1 MQVLIYAL
9 IGAFMN
15 SFIRG
20 GFIKE
25 CFPSFRGSKI
35 LNSIGFGIAAYFA
48 LNSYVFAV
56 AFAVAMLIGQAPAL
70 FHEDTD
76 KYKALKDW
84 PRWAL
89 VVAERS
95 ALWVLPLVLV
105 SLFLDRDTAHYW
117 VALIPVMPLVYSL
130 DWTRWNYRWVCA
142 EMLYGACLWSVLV
155 LL

>member
-20 GFIKE
+20 GFIKKW
-25 CFPSFRGSKI
+25 FPSFRGSKI
-35 LNSIGFGIAAYFA
+35 LNATGFGIAAYYALDSVPFA
-48 LNSYVFAV
+48 L
-56 AFAVAMLIGQAPAL
+56 AFAVGMMAGQAPAL

-76 KYKALKDW
+76 KYKAFKDW

-89 VVAERS
+89 VVAER
-95 ALWVLPLVLV
+95 AMVWVLPFVLI
-105 SLFLDRDTAHYW
+105 SLFLNRDTAHYW
-117 VALIPVMPLVYSL
+117 LVLIPVMPIFYSL
-130 DWTRWNYRWVCA
+130 DWTNWNYRWA
-142 EMLYGACLWSVLV
+142 ASEASFGACMWVVLV